1 MTDSASENPSNSKI
15 LIDEDWKTQVRA
27 EKEKLSKSFEDT
39 QESTKTQPA
48 SLPPASFSFLVSTLS
63 TQAMIAMG
71 AIPNP
76 LDNQTEVRLDQAKHF
91 IDTLSMLEKKT
102 EGNLTQEESDLMQA
116 VLHELRLGFLNNGN
130 MNPSKPESDDSPS

>member
-1 MTDSASENPSNSKI
+1 MSDSNSDNPSNSRI
-15 LIDEDWKTQVRA
+15 LIDEDWKTQVQA
-27 EKEKLSKSFEDT
+27 EKEKLSQNFEDT
-39 QESTKTQPA
+39 KESAKTQPA

-76 LDNQTEVRLDQAKHF
+76 LNNETDIRLDQAKHF
-91 IDTLSMLEKKT
+91 IDTLSMLDKKT
-102 EGNLTQEESDLMQA
+102 EGNLTKEESDLMQA